1 MRKVQK
7 KGLIGYLHS
16 ISVFSPHVGVA
27 AAYLPAQRFLCPL
40 NMTVRKPRCD
50 SATCGLKLQVLAK
63 NILGGVKALRMSS
76 FVTFSKL
83 FDLSEPRFPHV
94 KSGWVNVSSTV
105 ETKVPL

>member
-1 MRKVQK
+1 M
-7 KGLIGYLHS
+7 
-16 ISVFSPHVGVA
+16 GVT

-40 NMTVRKPRCD
+40 NMITSGNLDVI
-50 SATCGLKLQVLAK
+50 SSVTYGLKLQVLAK

-83 FDLSEPRFPHV
+83 FNLSESCFPHV

-105 ETKVPL
+105 VTKIPL